1 MDKLTLR
8 RFIFNE
14 VLVLKLVE
22 QTNAQATAWAVIIAT
37 LDDNE
42 NEDNLVFEEQ
52 FVNKSAAETVFQNKY
67 NCLLGL
73 VE

>member
-14 VLVLKLVE
+14 IFAVKLVE
-22 QTNAQATAWAVIIAT
+22 QTNSQATTWTVIVAT
-37 LDDNE
+37 LDDNQ
-42 NEDNLVFEEQ
+42 NEDNLVFEEETAY
-52 FVNKSAAETVFQNKY
+52 KDTAEAIFQNKY

>member
-1 MDKLTLR
+1 MVKLTLK

-14 VLVLKLVE
+14 VMSLKLVE
-22 QTNAQATAWAVIIAT
+22 QTNAQTTTWVIIVAT

-42 NEDNLVFEEQ
+42 NEDNLVFEEETAY
-52 FVNKSAAETVFQNKY
+52 KDTAETIFQNKY

>member
-1 MDKLTLR
+1 MEKLTLR

-22 QTNAQATAWAVIIAT
+22 QTNIQATTWAVIVAT

-52 FVNKSAAETVFQNKY
+52 VANKDAAEIIFQNKY

>member
-1 MDKLTLR
+1 MEKVTLR
-8 RFIFNE
+8 RFVFNE

-22 QTNAQATAWAVIIAT
+22 QTNTQGTMWAVIVAT

-42 NEDNLVFEEQ
+42 NEDSLVFEER
-52 FVNKSAAETVFQNKY
+52 VASKGAAETIFQNKY

>member
-1 MDKLTLR
+1 MDKLTLK

-14 VLVLKLVE
+14 VMSLKLVE
-22 QTNAQATAWAVIIAT
+22 QTNTQTTTWVVIVAT

-42 NEDNLVFEEQ
+42 NEDNLVFEEETAY
-52 FVNKSAAETVFQNKY
+52 KDTAETIFQNKY

>member
-8 RFIFNE
+8 RFVFNE

-22 QTNAQATAWAVIIAT
+22 QTNAQATTWAVIVVT

-42 NEDNLVFEEQ
+42 NEDNLVCEEQ
-52 FVNKSAAETVFQNKY
+52 FITKENAEIVFQNKY

>member
-22 QTNAQATAWAVIIAT
+22 QTNVQATTWAVIVAT
-37 LDDNE
+37 LDDDQE
-42 NEDNLVFEEQ
+42 EENLVFEEQ
-52 FVNKSAAETVFQNKY
+52 VANKSAAETIFQNKY

-73 VE
+73 IE

>member
-1 MDKLTLR
+1 MEKVTLR
-8 RFIFNE
+8 YFVFNE

-22 QTNAQATAWAVIIAT
+22 QTNTQGTMWAVIVAT

-42 NEDNLVFEEQ
+42 NEDSLVFEER
-52 FVNKSAAETVFQNKY
+52 VANKGAAETIFQNKY

>member
-22 QTNAQATAWAVIIAT
+22 QTNAQATAWVVIIAT

-52 FVNKSAAETVFQNKY
+52 FANKGAAETIFQNKY
-67 NCLLGL
+67 NCILGL

>member
-52 FVNKSAAETVFQNKY
+52 FANKNAAETVFQNKY

>member
-1 MDKLTLR
+1 MEKVTLR
-8 RFIFNE
+8 RFVFNE

-22 QTNAQATAWAVIIAT
+22 QTNAQATTWAVIVVT

-42 NEDNLVFEEQ
+42 NEDNLVCEEQ
-52 FVNKSAAETVFQNKY
+52 FITKENAEIVFQNKY

>member
-52 FVNKSAAETVFQNKY
+52 FANKESAEIVFQNKY

-73 VE
+73 IE

>member
-1 MDKLTLR
+1 MEKVTLR
-8 RFIFNE
+8 RFVFNE

-22 QTNAQATAWAVIIAT
+22 QTNTQATTWAVLVVT

-42 NEDNLVFEEQ
+42 NEDNLVCEEQ
-52 FVNKSAAETVFQNKY
+52 FITKENAEIVFQNKY

>member
-22 QTNAQATAWAVIIAT
+22 QTNTQGTMWAVIIAT

-52 FVNKSAAETVFQNKY
+52 FANKSAAETIFQNKY

>member
-1 MDKLTLR
+1 MDKLTLK

-14 VLVLKLVE
+14 VISLKLVE
-22 QTNAQATAWAVIIAT
+22 QTNAQATTWSIIVAT
-37 LDDNE
+37 LDDNQE
-42 NEDNLVFEEQ
+42 EENLVFEEQ
-52 FVNKSAAETVFQNKY
+52 TAYKDVAETIFQNKY

>member
-1 MDKLTLR
+1 MEKVTLR
-8 RFIFNE
+8 RFVFNE

-22 QTNAQATAWAVIIAT
+22 QTNAQATTWAVIVVT

-42 NEDNLVFEEQ
+42 NEDNLVCEDQ
-52 FVNKSAAETVFQNKY
+52 FITKENAEIVFQNKY